1 VSKGALGLL
10 SAFWPEDTPRYA
22 HIPLKTVGDATIYE
36 VAKTAPH
43 AIALASARGSV
54 EYGELAEKSRRFAD
68 ALRGRVERGAR
79 VAIVETEPAAM
90 LIAALGAFDAAA
102 LCFLSAG
109 APPQQVLDAFVPDL
123 VIGTGVASGAAPIVT
138 FDEMMAAPGKERSAR
153 PDFRMPILAMA
164 MPGGGG
170 EVLHNHRSLTA
181 TAISVGGFFMMAE
194 AVSVVLL
201 EPPTSWFGLALALGA
216 LARGATI
223 WAGWERP
230 APALPARVD
239 YAACSWARAVR
250 LLEQGPG
257 GGLPARIDAGLIVAI
272 EEPFSVSRR
281 SRLSRKLRGDVLT
294 LLGRNDLGPIL
305 ASHPSWFLS
314 DAAGIPLPNVD
325 IRPLDP
331 TDGTPLNIGWEAV
344 DSAEIGVKS
353 ALAPV
358 GGTAVGGWLR
368 SGLIGQVDPTGFYFL
383 LGESRLRAV

>member
-1 VSKGALGLL
+1 MSKGALGLL

-43 AIALASARGSV
+43 AVALVSARGSI
-54 EYGELAEKSRRFAD
+54 EYAELAEKSRRFAE
-68 ALRGRVERGAR
+68 ALRGRIERGAR
-79 VAIVETEPAAM
+79 LAIVETDPAAA
-90 LIAALGAFDAAA
+90 LIAALGGFEAAA
-102 LCFLSAG
+102 LCLLCAG
-109 APPQQVLDAFVPDL
+109 APAPQLLEAFVPDL
-123 VIGTGVASGAAPIVT
+123 VIGTGVAPAAAPVVA
-138 FDEMMAAPGKERSAR
+138 FDEMMAAPGKAPSGR
-153 PDFRMPILAMA
+153 PDFRVPILAMA

-181 TAISVGGFFMMAE
+181 TAISIGGFYMMAE
-194 AVSVVLL
+194 AVSLVLL
-201 EPPTSWFGLALALGA
+201 EPPTSWFGLALMLGA

-223 WAGWERP
+223 FAGWEQP

-239 YAACSWARAVR
+239 YVACSWGGAAR
-250 LLEQGPG
+250 LLEQGAA
-257 GGLPARIDAGLIVAI
+257 GLPTRIDAGLIVAI
-272 EEPFSVSRR
+272 EEPFSLSRR
-281 SRLSRKLRGDVLT
+281 SRLRRKLRGDVLT

-331 TDGTPLNIGWEAV
+331 TDGTPLNIGWETV

-353 ALAPV
+353 ALAPA
-358 GGTAVGGWLR
+358 GGVAVGGWLR
-368 SGLIGQVDPTGFYFL
+368 SGLIAQVDPTGFYFL
-383 LGESRLRAV
+383 LGGSHLRAV